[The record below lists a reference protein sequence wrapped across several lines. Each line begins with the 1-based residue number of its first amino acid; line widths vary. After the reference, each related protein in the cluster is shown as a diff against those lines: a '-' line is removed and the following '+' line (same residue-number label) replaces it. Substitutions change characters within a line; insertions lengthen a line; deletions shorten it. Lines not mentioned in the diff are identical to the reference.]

1 LKLAVASED
10 DIDSWLKEFKL
21 ESLEKTSAG
30 NWGFIQ
36 KSGDSAIQVSIMYSV
51 ADPSKLPMI
60 GVGCLFMEP
69 PEKNHF
75 ELYKRLLE
83 LHTVSQETKFCL
95 VTNGA
100 IMLITHRSAV
110 DLDQSE
116 LKEMIENV
124 ISMYDQFH
132 KDCLKIV
139 S

>member
-60 GVGCLFMEP
+60 GVGCLFM
-69 PEKNHF
+69 
-75 ELYKRLLE
+75 Y
-83 LHTVSQETKFCL
+83 TVSQETKFCL

-132 KDCLKIV
+132 EDCLKIV